1 LLLFA
6 YREVVFTERSRAHQ
20 QTSWQ
25 AQLLDLKLQPL
36 LTVEIDP
43 TAELDGDAGGRLCVR
58 VVNTQWTGNVSDE
71 LLGTDMT
78 TCNTLRWR
86 EVRVNTV
93 YDELRDVETD
103 K

>member
-1 LLLFA
+1 M
-6 YREVVFTERSRAHQ
+6 RARQ
-20 QTSWQ
+20 QASWQ

-43 TAELDGDAGGRLCVR
+43 KAEMDSDVGGRLCVR

-86 EVRVNTV
+86 EVRKN
-93 YDELRDVETD
+93 EFCLRVDGKFGEGID
-103 K
+103 R